1 MAAGKTI
8 TDEQHDG
15 VQGQFLV
22 GFLVGEMGHEWYPFE
37 GNEAGIDG
45 MIELR
50 DRETREVNGQ
60 MIRAQVK
67 TGESYIESET
77 ETGFTWT
84 PSAKDLAYWEAS
96 NAPVIVVVA
105 RLKTQQAWW
114 VALDDAY
121 PNADA
126 RAARTLHF
134 DKARRSFDADARDA
148 LWGVARR
155 EEERR
160 AVATRMVIAGPYAAV
175 GLLDDYERA
184 QKAIDE
190 GRWAEAAALWE
201 ALESEARA
209 KRLDPRLIWPVGEQK
224 ARALEQAGQR
234 EEAGL
239 IWKRLAGERVEQDD
253 PDATFAVSRAYFDG
267 AAGFEI
273 SLLQARAEA
282 PEAGVDALARFR
294 ALSPKGAAESRAL
307 AAALVDAMTFY
318 GHFKEAE
325 ERATRVLGKRIDT
338 AEKRQLALDRLD
350 CLAELGEEVGAEWDS
365 LLGELEDQ
373 GPHVYGIGLQR
384 RAVAHARAGE
394 FGTAREYFDRAQA
407 LWASV
412 EGGEEQVAE
421 VAFCVS
427 DLDELGTPGEQRLLG
442 LRQAAAL
449 ARGNFATPAARSD
462 RLING
467 GLAYLADN
475 RWPDA
480 IVRLT
485 LAAMIDRRAGNLAS
499 YRRSAYF
506 LARAYEDADEFAE
519 ALRFWVKVG
528 SDKQSAEIAPH
539 LNEAALLKVCRLE
552 DGPPWERAASFAA
565 LAAGHEQLSDEAV
578 ARLAERIVSAATP
591 PFGLIAPQPSFH
603 ARKLLA
609 AVSDRL
615 PAELAADAAKPLIED
630 IQLGSPLVADS
641 SKGLVRLHQRGALD
655 AVPAIIEALLAGTD
669 LPVRIAGWLRDADSS
684 VIEPLTEAA
693 LAGNR
698 VALEELAAADIP
710 ARDPRLREACRNA
723 ISAAVQNAEGEEEE
737 AIGVSFVEFADLAR
751 FCEPRLQG
759 KFVDMLLAVIASDRY
774 DELSKTSALITVAM
788 TAPGLAP
795 TPADRALRALLPIAE
810 GRSPQSA
817 AGVLRSHRNPK
828 RARFSFSRA
837 APPSA
842 VRATAVQA
850 CGRLAMRVAP
860 QSRAVKRML
869 TGALESG
876 LLEVERM
883 GLREMTGLPYLAR
896 NLDLQPWLGHPDQA
910 LRTAAEELQTAR
922 RPE

>member
-1 MAAGKTI
+1 MPAGKKI
-8 TDEQHDG
+8 TDGQHDG
-15 VQGQFLV
+15 GHGQYLV
-22 GFLVGEMGHEWYPFE
+22 GFLVGEMGHEWHPLG

-67 TGESYIESET
+67 TGKSHIENET

-96 NAPVIVVVA
+96 NSPVIVVVA
-105 RLKTQQAWW
+105 RLATRQAWW

-121 PNADA
+121 PDADA

-134 DKARRSFDADARDA
+134 DKARGRFDADARDA

-175 GLLDDYERA
+175 GLLDDYQRA
-184 QKAIDE
+184 QQAIDE
-190 GRWAEAAALWE
+190 RRWTEAAALWE

-209 KRLDPRLIWPVGEQK
+209 KRLDPRLIWPAAEQN
-224 ARALEQAGQR
+224 ARALEQAGQKQ
-234 EEAGL
+234 EARL
-239 IWKRLAGERVEQDD
+239 IWIRLARERVERDD
-253 PDATFAVSRAYFDG
+253 ADASLVVTRAYFDG

-273 SLLQARAEA
+273 SLLQTRAEA
-282 PEAGVDALARFR
+282 PEAGVDALPRFR
-294 ALSPKGAAESRAL
+294 ALSPKGAAESRSR
-307 AAALVDAMTFY
+307 AAALVDALTFY
-318 GHFKEAE
+318 GHFTEAE
-325 ERATRVLGKRIDT
+325 ERATRALGKRIDT

-350 CLAELGEEVGAEWDS
+350 CLAELGEEVGAEWKS

-384 RAVAHARAGE
+384 RAVAYARGGE
-394 FGTAREYFDRAQA
+394 FDKAREYFDRAQA
-407 LWASV
+407 VWARV

-421 VAFCVS
+421 VALCVS
-427 DLDELGTPGEQRLLG
+427 DLDQLGTPGEQRPLG

-449 ARGNFATPAARSD
+449 ARGNLATPAARSD

-467 GLAYLADN
+467 GLAYLADD

-480 IVRLT
+480 IARLT

-506 LARAYEDADEFAE
+506 LARAYEDADEFAD

-528 SDKQSAEIAPH
+528 SDKQSAEVAPR
-539 LNEAALLKVCRLE
+539 LSEASLLELCRLE
-552 DGPPWERAASFAA
+552 DGPSWERAASFAA
-565 LAAGHEQLSDEAV
+565 LAAGHQHLSDETV
-578 ARLAERIVSAATP
+578 ARLAETIVSAATP

-615 PAELAADAAKPLIED
+615 PAKLAADAAKPLIED
-630 IQLGSPLVADS
+630 IQLGSPLARDS
-641 SKGLVRLHQRGALD
+641 SKGLVKLHQRGAVNV
-655 AVPAIIEALLAGTD
+655 APAIVEALLAGTD
-669 LPVRIAGWLRDADSS
+669 LPVRIAGWLHDADES
-684 VIEPLTEAA
+684 VIKPLTEAA

-710 ARDPRLREACRNA
+710 ERDPRLQEVCRNV
-723 ISAAVQNAEGEEEE
+723 ISAAVQSAENEEEE

-759 KFVDMLLAVIASDRY
+759 QFVDMLLGVIASDQY

-788 TAPGLAP
+788 AAPGLAP
-795 TPADRALRALLPIAE
+795 TPADRALRTLLPIAE
-810 GRSPQSA
+810 GRSLQSA

-828 RARFSFSRA
+828 RSRFSFSRA

-850 CGRLAMRVAP
+850 CGRLAMRVGP
-860 QSRAVKRML
+860 RSRAVKRML
-869 TGALESG
+869 TAALDSG
-876 LLEVERM
+876 ELEVERM
-883 GLREMTGLPYLAR
+883 ALREMTGLPNLAR

-910 LRTAAEELQTAR
+910 LRTAAEELQAAR
-922 RPE
+922 LPT